1 MISIILNI
9 ITIAIVAYF
18 IFMYQPLLD
27 RKAKQEGHATASELL
42 RANLK
47 DPVVVSRAYFTEPKS
62 GSIGGF
68 VGYQKSE
75 DELTSL

>member
-1 MISIILNI
+1 MFSIILNVV
-9 ITIAIVAYF
+9 TLAIVAYF
-18 IFMYQPLLD
+18 IFVYQPLLD
-27 RKAKQEGHATASELL
+27 KKAKQEGKATASEVL

-47 DPVVVSRAYFTEPKS
+47 DPLVVSRAYFTEPKS

-68 VGYQKSE
+68 VGYEREE

>member
-1 MISIILNI
+1 MFSIILNV

-18 IFMYQPLLD
+18 IIVYQPLLD
-27 RKAKQEGHATASELL
+27 EKAKQEDKATASELL

-68 VGYQKSE
+68 VGYEREE

>member
-1 MISIILNI
+1 MFSIVLNI

-18 IFMYQPLLD
+18 IIVYQPLLD
-27 RKAKQEGHATASELL
+27 TKAKQEDKATASELL

-47 DPVVVSRAYFTEPKS
+47 DPRVTSRAYFTEPKS

-68 VGYQKSE
+68 VGYEREE

>member
-1 MISIILNI
+1 MLSVILNLV
-9 ITIAIVAYF
+9 TIAIVVYF
-18 IFMYQPLLD
+18 IVVYQPLLD
-27 RKAKQEGHATASELL
+27 KKAKQEGHATASEAL

-47 DPVVVSRAYFTEPKS
+47 DPNVVSRAYFTESKS

-68 VGYQKSE
+68 VGYEREE

>member
-1 MISIILNI
+1 MFTIILNI

-18 IFMYQPLLD
+18 IIVYQPLLD
-27 RKAKQEGHATASELL
+27 EKAKKEDKATASQVL
-42 RANLK
+42 RENLK
-47 DPVVVSRAYFTEPKS
+47 DPLFVSRAYFTEPKS

-68 VGYQKSE
+68 VGYQKEE

>member
-1 MISIILNI
+1 MFSIILNVV
-9 ITIAIVAYF
+9 TIAIVAYF
-18 IFMYQPLLD
+18 IFVYQPLLD
-27 RKAKQEGHATASELL
+27 KKAKQEGKATASEVL

-47 DPVVVSRAYFTEPKS
+47 DPLVVSRAYFTEPKS

-68 VGYQKSE
+68 VGYEREE

>member
-1 MISIILNI
+1 MLSVILNLV
-9 ITIAIVAYF
+9 TIAFVAYF
-18 IFMYQPLLD
+18 IFVYQPLLD
-27 RKAKQEGHATASELL
+27 KKAKQEGHATASEAL

-47 DPVVVSRAYFTEPKS
+47 DPNVVSRAYFTEPKS

-68 VGYQKSE
+68 VGYVREE